1 MITPDE
7 EILICAV
14 RYALTRMSYVVGS
27 VIEYVYYKRKLL
39 SKECRAIIVRDIHEH
54 YQLSETLNVHP
65 IIETDKNKWF
75 ELAEELKNVEHEGGE
90 HDGRFTEIY

>member
-39 SKECRAIIVRDIHEH
+39 SKECRAIIVRDIYEH
-54 YQLSETLNVHP
+54 YQQYETLDVHP
-65 IIETDKNKWF
+65 ICEIDKNKWF
-75 ELAEELKNVEHEGGE
+75 KLAEELKKVEHEGGD
-90 HDGRFTEIY
+90 HNA

>member
-27 VIEYVYYKRKLL
+27 VIEYVYYKRKRL
-39 SKECRAIIVRDIHEH
+39 SKECRAIIVRDIYEY
-54 YQLSETLNVHP
+54 YQQYEALDVHP
-65 IIETDKNKWF
+65 IWSF
-75 ELAEELKNVEHEGGE
+75 AL
-90 HDGRFTEIY
+90 

>member
-39 SKECRAIIVRDIHEH
+39 SKECRAIIVRDIYEH
-54 YQLSETLNVHP
+54 YQQYETLGVYP
-65 IIETDKNKWF
+65 ICEIDKNKWF
-75 ELAEELKNVEHEGGE
+75 KLAEELKNVEHEGGE
-90 HDGRFTEIY
+90 YNG